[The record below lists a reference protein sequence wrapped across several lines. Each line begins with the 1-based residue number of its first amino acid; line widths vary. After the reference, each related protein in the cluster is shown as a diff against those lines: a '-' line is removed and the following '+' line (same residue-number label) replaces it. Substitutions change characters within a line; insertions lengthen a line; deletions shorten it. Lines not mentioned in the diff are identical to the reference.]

1 MAVRESVV
9 ASGVPVHHRPWP
21 TADGNGHGAA
31 APGRPAARLA
41 YNPALD
47 GIRGL
52 AVLAVVLFHSGV
64 SWARGGFLGVSTF
77 FTLSGYLITSLL
89 LAERAATGRID
100 LRRFWSR
107 RIRRLFP
114 ASALTLLVVAGAA
127 LVVDA
132 HWERSLRGDVLAALG
147 QVANWRMLLD
157 DRSYAELFTS
167 PSPLVHFWSLAIEE
181 QFYWLFPLVTAG
193 VLGVARGSLRA
204 YGAALGG
211 LVGISAVT
219 TLALGPARGDA
230 VYYSTVTRMGEI
242 LIGSLLAVAVS
253 RRAIRGPW
261 ATRLAAV
268 GGVLALAVS
277 AWAVTTIDQ
286 TRTVL
291 DQGGLLVFAL
301 VSATLVWAA
310 TVPGPVRR
318 VLAVEPLRRLGVIS
332 YGIYLFHWPVFLLLD
347 QQRTGLDGP
356 ALLALRCA
364 VTLLAAVVSY
374 TLLER
379 PVRTGERPRVLP
391 VPAVAVGSVV
401 LVAGVAVVVPAVSD
415 PPADMFEAWASA
427 VEEATDPAA
436 LSPDT
441 RIGYAVGDSTMLV
454 TGMGL
459 TEWGRQRGGLFIA
472 DMSGGLGCSL
482 SRQGERLKDGR
493 PVVPPDHCT
502 DWARDIPHDVAALR
516 ERYGRADF
524 AIIQTGPWD
533 VADRRLPG
541 DDQGRAPGDPVFD
554 AHLESEL
561 ASLTDMLLEQD
572 LVVVWLTSPR
582 LDIGRGQS
590 VGAGPPPPEA
600 DPRRVDRL
608 NEIIGSIATGRPRVA
623 VVDLAGHIDS
633 LPPAEDARLR
643 PDGVHFGHDTTVE
656 VAEWLGPAV
665 VDAVD
670 GAPPA

>member
-1 MAVRESVV
+1 
-9 ASGVPVHHRPWP
+9 
-21 TADGNGHGAA
+21 HGAA

-181 QFYWLFPLVTAG
+181 QFYWLFPLVTAA

-401 LVAGVAVVVPAVSD
+401 LVAGVAV
-415 PPADMFEAWASA
+415 
-427 VEEATDPAA
+427 
-436 LSPDT
+436 
-441 RIGYAVGDSTMLV
+441 
-454 TGMGL
+454 
-459 TEWGRQRGGLFIA
+459 
-472 DMSGGLGCSL
+472 
-482 SRQGERLKDGR
+482 
-493 PVVPPDHCT
+493 
-502 DWARDIPHDVAALR
+502 
-516 ERYGRADF
+516 
-524 AIIQTGPWD
+524 
-533 VADRRLPG
+533 
-541 DDQGRAPGDPVFD
+541 
-554 AHLESEL
+554 
-561 ASLTDMLLEQD
+561 
-572 LVVVWLTSPR
+572 
-582 LDIGRGQS
+582 
-590 VGAGPPPPEA
+590 
-600 DPRRVDRL
+600 
-608 NEIIGSIATGRPRVA
+608 
-623 VVDLAGHIDS
+623 
-633 LPPAEDARLR
+633 
-643 PDGVHFGHDTTVE
+643 
-656 VAEWLGPAV
+656 
-665 VDAVD
+665 
-670 GAPPA
+670 